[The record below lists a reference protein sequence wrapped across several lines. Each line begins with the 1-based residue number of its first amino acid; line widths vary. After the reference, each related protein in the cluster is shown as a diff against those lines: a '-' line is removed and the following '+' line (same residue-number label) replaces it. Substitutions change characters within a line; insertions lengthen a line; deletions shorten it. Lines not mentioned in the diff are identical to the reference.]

1 MVAGRGCSAVAVL
14 AITVVTAG
22 RRGCSATAVLVA
34 PGWTTVM
41 VLAATAVPV
50 AVAGCS
56 WATAAMAV
64 PVERRWATSPA
75 MAVPEAARA
84 S

>member
-22 RRGCSATAVLVA
+22 RRGCSATAALVA
-34 PGWTTVM
+34 PVLLVAM
-41 VLAATAVPV
+41 VVLV

-56 WATAAMAV
+56 WAMAAMVV
-64 PVERRWATSPA
+64 PAGRRREPVRSGV
-75 MAVPEAARA
+75 MAVLVAARA
-84 S
+84 F

>member
-34 PGWTTVM
+34 RALRVAM
-41 VLAATAVPV
+41 VVPV

-56 WATAAMAV
+56 WATAAMVVPAGRRRGLVRSAV
-64 PVERRWATSPA
+64 MV
-75 MAVPEAARA
+75 VLVAARA
-84 S
+84 F